1 MNIFWL
7 HVYRNRCSLREGE
20 GVIMRVGP
28 VTTMIVMAPFIISP
42 TIFELVYL
50 YGIGID
56 GARKLF
62 LFGILNNRDCRYR
75 YS

>member
-1 MNIFWL
+1 
-7 HVYRNRCSLREGE
+7 
-20 GVIMRVGP
+20 MRVGP
-28 VTTMIVMAPFIISP
+28 VTTMIVMALFIISP

>member
-1 MNIFWL
+1 M
-7 HVYRNRCSLREGE
+7 
-20 GVIMRVGP
+20 IMRVGP